1 VVILTPGWGAAG
13 VVLCRGIISTK
24 EYLNMTS
31 KTALICL
38 AVFLVACSTN
48 RKPVDDNSQHVKLLW
63 RNSNLNWVT
72 SSLLLKDSLLYFGSF
87 NNAFC
92 AANLADGKIKLAF
105 KTVEEPYYPPVI
117 SGKRIYF
124 SSFDLNV
131 YCLDASGKLV
141 WKRKTAGRVKNALL
155 ERDSIL
161 YIPVRADG
169 LWAVK
174 ARTGEAVWHL
184 PQPTVSLSTNQPL
197 LRANKLYVGL
207 WGLSDSLIAVDSKTG
222 KLAWAISYPDYA
234 SSDPVASPEGLV
246 VCNDRYYKCGQ
257 VKLLDY
263 TNGKE
268 IWSAA
273 LKCEALFQP
282 LVQDHQVIVA
292 TYDKQVVCLNT
303 GTGKIS
309 WATKLQPGEEVATK
323 FCRFQQGIYFGTTA
337 RNLYCLDSQ
346 TGKLLFKEAFNYG
359 LSDPLV
365 ANKKL
370 YIPTGGNE
378 LWCLKE

>member
-1 VVILTPGWGAAG
+1 MTGKT
-13 VVLCRGIISTK
+13 VLI
-24 EYLNMTS
+24 YLIF
-31 KTALICL
+31 L
-38 AVFLVACSTN
+38 LVACSAD
-48 RKPVDDNSQHVKLLW
+48 RKPVDDNREHVRLLW
-63 RNSNLNWVT
+63 RNPSLNWIN

-87 NNAFC
+87 DNTFC
-92 AANLADGKIKLAF
+92 TANLANGKLKLAF
-105 KTVEEPYYPPVI
+105 KTGDDPYYQPVI
-117 SGKRIYF
+117 SGNRIYF

-131 YCLDASGKLV
+131 YCLDSSGKLV
-141 WKRKTAGRVKNALL
+141 WKRKTASRVKNELL

-161 YIPVRADG
+161 YIPVRHDG

-174 ARTGEAVWHL
+174 ARTGETIWHL
-184 PQPTVSLSTNQPL
+184 PQPAVSLSTNQPL
-197 LRANKLYVGL
+197 LRANRLYVGM
-207 WGLSDSLIAVDSKTG
+207 WGLSDSLVAVDSKTG
-222 KLAWAISYPDYA
+222 KLEWAINYSSYA

-246 VCNDRYYKCGQ
+246 VCNDRYYKGGQ

-263 TNGKE
+263 ASGKE
-268 IWSAA
+268 IWNTA
-273 LKCEALFQP
+273 LKCEALFKP
-282 LVQDHQVIVA
+282 LVQDSQVIVA
-292 TYDKQVVCLNT
+292 TYDEQVVCLST
-303 GTGKIS
+303 STGKILWVS
-309 WATKLQPGEEVATK
+309 KLQPEEEVATQ

-359 LSDPLV
+359 LADPLV